1 MANIELPAHVTRA
14 GGMARGFV
22 DEFKTFILK
31 HQVIGLAIG
40 VVIGG
45 AIGKVVSGVVDDFI
59 MPIVGVILPGGEW
72 RTAQLVLSGN
82 NAIKYGDFIGR
93 VVDFVFIAFVVFLI
107 VKSFI
112 KEAPPAP
119 VAATKSCPQCL
130 ETIPLAA
137 RRCRACA
144 SEV

>member
-1 MANIELPAHVTRA
+1 MANIEFSGHMTRTA
-14 GGMARGFV
+14 GAAKGFV
-22 DEFKTFILK
+22 AEFKAFLLK
-31 HQVIGLAIG
+31 HQVLGLAVG

-45 AIGKVVSGVVDDFI
+45 AIGKVVSGVVEDFI
-59 MPIVGVILPGGEW
+59 MPIIGVVLPGGEW

-93 VVDFVFIAFVVFLI
+93 VVDFVFIAFVVFVI
-107 VKSFI
+107 VKAFI
-112 KEAPPAP
+112 KEAPAAPAP
-119 VAATKSCPQCL
+119 ATKSCPQCL
-130 ETIPLAA
+130 ETIPQAA